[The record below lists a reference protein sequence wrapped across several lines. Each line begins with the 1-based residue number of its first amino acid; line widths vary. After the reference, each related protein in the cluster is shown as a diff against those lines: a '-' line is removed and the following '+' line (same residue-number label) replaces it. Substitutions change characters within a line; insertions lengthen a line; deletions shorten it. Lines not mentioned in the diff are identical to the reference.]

1 MILITGATGNNGR
14 EIVRL
19 LAEAHIPARALVR
32 DKTKAAELNW
42 PGIEKVEGD
51 LTQPES
57 LRPALRGIEKAFLL
71 TPYAPDQVGMQ
82 AGFISAAKRA
92 GVQHIVKFSGM
103 SADVNSAVA
112 IFRQHGEIERIL
124 EASGLAYT
132 HLRPTSFMQNF
143 LSSAATIARGAL
155 YAPMAEARANFV
167 DVRDI
172 AAVAFKALTEPGH
185 EGKAY
190 DITGPEALTHAEI
203 AERLGKAIGKPVT
216 YYAMTP
222 EQYKSSLMQAGV
234 PEWMADGLNELY
246 AAYRA
251 GYADCVTDAVPRI
264 GGKTPIRF
272 QQFAEDHARRFQA
285 A

>member
-1 MILITGATGNNGR
+1 MILITGATGNNGK

-19 LAEAHIPARALVR
+19 LAEAGIPARALVR
-32 DKTKAAELNW
+32 DKAKAADLNW

-51 LTQPES
+51 LTQPET

-82 AGFISAAKRA
+82 TGFISAAKRA

-103 SADVNSAVA
+103 SADANSSVG
-112 IFRQHGEIERIL
+112 IFRQHGEIERNL
-124 EASGLAYT
+124 EASGMAYT

-155 YAPMAEARANFV
+155 YAPMAQARANFV

-190 DITGPEALTHAEI
+190 DITGPEALTPVEI
-203 AERLGKAIGKPVT
+203 AERLGKAIGRPVA
-216 YYAMTP
+216 YIAVTP
-222 EQYKSSLMQAGV
+222 EQYKSSLMQMGV

-246 AAYRA
+246 AAYRDGA
-251 GYADCVTDAVPRI
+251 ADCVTDTVSRV
-264 GGKTPIRF
+264 GGKTPMTF
-272 QQFAEDHARRFQA
+272 QQFAEDHARLFQA